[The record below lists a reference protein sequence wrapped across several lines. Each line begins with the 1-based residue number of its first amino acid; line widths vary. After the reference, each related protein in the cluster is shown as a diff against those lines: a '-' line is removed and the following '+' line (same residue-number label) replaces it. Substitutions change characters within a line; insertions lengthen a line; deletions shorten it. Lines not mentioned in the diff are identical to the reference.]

1 MKKVIYWSYVKFNFL
16 KVVLVGIIIMLYWD
30 LKKVTQYTLSYVF
43 LDVNSTEIRWLS
55 SKKHIGGSGSRSKK
69 MF

>member
-1 MKKVIYWSYVKFNFL
+1 ML
-16 KVVLVGIIIMLYWD
+16 VLSFITVLRYD
-30 LKKVTQYTLSYVF
+30 LRKVTQYTLSYVF

>member
-1 MKKVIYWSYVKFNFL
+1 MLNVTYWSYVKFNFL

-43 LDVNSTEIRWLS
+43 LDVDSLE
-55 SKKHIGGSGSRSKK
+55 KKW
-69 MF
+69 FT

>member
-1 MKKVIYWSYVKFNFL
+1 MLNVTYWCYVKFNFL

-43 LDVNSTEIRWLS
+43 LDVDSLE
-55 SKKHIGGSGSRSKK
+55 KKW
-69 MF
+69 FT